1 MFGVRSACILIFSC
15 VSSLQTAYSAKFIPM
30 YKQFVYISVRVCVW
44 TCEYVG
50 DKILFFICLFNPFRH
65 NMHFLILFWGIYNQE
80 AFPKTTNNSFLIPF
94 NINAIIYITN
104 QTFLRIMQL
113 LIRYDEACQNF
124 LLAAFFVVFYLFSVL
139 SYHFTLLVVLYLLFS
154 IIPFLL

>member
-1 MFGVRSACILIFSC
+1 MAFALHVYWFSLVFPRFKLLIPLNSFLCISNLC
-15 VSSLQTAYSAKFIPM
+15 TSL
-30 YKQFVYISVRVCVW
+30 RVCVW